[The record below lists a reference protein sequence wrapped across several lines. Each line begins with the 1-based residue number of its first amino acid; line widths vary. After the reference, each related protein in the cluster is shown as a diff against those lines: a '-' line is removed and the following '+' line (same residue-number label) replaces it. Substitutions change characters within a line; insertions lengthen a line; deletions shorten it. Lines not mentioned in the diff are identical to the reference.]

1 MRALKKAAFLSAAGV
16 TAFTSIVTGSP
27 VRAGEA
33 NADAAAPAAQTTL
46 AEAAVAADGNELVA
60 QANQVA
66 QSSVIVEEAVI
77 YEQGTG
83 FYGTLGIGGTW
94 PNDIDGRVRRP
105 NRPDPNLKFE
115 TSGGF
120 ALDAGVGYDFGPIRT
135 ELTYIYNRN
144 GVDDIKFRRNWQ
156 ARNTSGGN
164 QNGIMASA
172 YWDISTGTRFTPY
185 IGGGIGWINQN
196 WGNNTIE
203 RVVNGQVTDRIRTGN
218 GNVDL
223 FGWQA
228 KVGVAYGVN
237 WNTDVYAEAVY
248 QGAESFNV
256 GRTSY
261 DALNQWGFKIGARY
275 RFGGPAVA
283 VVEEAV
289 ITPAPEPAPAPAPV
303 YREPAPAPA
312 PAPAPIRGL
321 W

>member
-1 MRALKKAAFLSAAGV
+1 MRALHKAAFLAVAGA
-16 TAFTSIVTGSP
+16 TALTSVATSSP

-33 NADAAAPAAQTTL
+33 NAVAATTDLDATPAPAA
-46 AEAAVAADGNELVA
+46 DGLVA
-60 QANQVA
+60 QADQVA
-66 QSSVIVEEAVI
+66 QSTTIVEEAVV

-94 PNDIDGRVRRP
+94 PDDIDGRVRRP
-105 NRPDPNLKFE
+105 NRPDPRLKLD
-115 TSGGF
+115 TTGGF
-120 ALDAGVGYDFGPIRT
+120 ALDAGVGYDFGPVRT

-144 GVDDIKFRRNWQ
+144 GVDDVRFRQNWR
-156 ARNTSGGN
+156 ARDTDGGN

-172 YWDISTGTRFTPY
+172 YWDINTGSRFTPY

-196 WGNNTIE
+196 WGNNTVE
-203 RVVNGQVTDRIRTGN
+203 RVVNGRVTDRVRTGS

-237 WNTDVYAEAVY
+237 WNTDIYAEAVY

-275 RFGGPAVA
+275 RFGGQAVA
-283 VVEEAV
+283 VVQEEV
-289 ITPAPEPAPAPAPV
+289 PVTPAPAPAPAPAPV